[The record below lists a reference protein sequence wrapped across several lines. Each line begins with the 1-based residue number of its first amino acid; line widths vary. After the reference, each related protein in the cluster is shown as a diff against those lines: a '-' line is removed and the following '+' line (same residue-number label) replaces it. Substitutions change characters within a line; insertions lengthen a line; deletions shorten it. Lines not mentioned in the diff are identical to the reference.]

1 MNNIL
6 HQLLS
11 TFSLVSHIPV
21 VLRDKPDFSRSA
33 LFLPPIGLLAG
44 LAALAGAWLGL
55 LLFGPGILAALSS
68 ILAQYAAFNL
78 FHFDGLLDTADASGV
93 HGSQEKRRAVLKD
106 SRIGV
111 FAFFAGFMALA
122 ARLAVL
128 TRLSQAASVW
138 LWMVLLLAPV
148 AGRLAGVLAAAS
160 GDPAP
165 GSTLAAMIGRL
176 SPRQAAIGYG
186 LAVIPAFLLMAINFG
201 IPAGMGLVLAGG
213 MAATLS
219 GMLLSLWYRRKIGG
233 YTGDAIGAAIECGEL
248 LVLLLAALIL
258 R

>member
-1 MNNIL
+1 MIKLL

-11 TFSLVSHIPV
+11 TFSLVSRIPV
-21 VLRDKPDFSRSA
+21 VLRDKPDFSRSS

-44 LAALAGAWLGL
+44 LSALAGAWLGL
-55 LLFGPGILAALSS
+55 LLFGPGMLAALSS
-68 ILAQYAAFNL
+68 IIVQYAAFNL

-111 FAFFAGFMALA
+111 FAFFAGFMVLA

-128 TRLSQAASVW
+128 TQLSQAAAVW
-138 LWMVLLLAPV
+138 LWIVLLLAPV

-160 GDPAP
+160 GEPAP
-165 GSTLAAMIGRL
+165 GSSLATMIGRL
-176 SPRQAAIGYG
+176 SPRQAAVGYG
-186 LAVIPAFLLMAINFG
+186 IAVIPAFLLITIHFG
-201 IPAGMGLVLAGG
+201 IPAGMALVLAGG
-213 MAATLS
+213 IAATLS
-219 GMLLSLWYRRKIGG
+219 GLLLSLWYRRKIGG
-233 YTGDAIGAAIECGEL
+233 YNGDAIGAAIEGGEL